1 MRKPIIAITGSSG
14 KTTTKEMIASILQ
27 TRWRTFKSIENG
39 NDTWFTSQYK
49 KQINSCY
56 KAVVLEYGMKKR
68 GDIKRH
74 CELIQ
79 PKIGVITN
87 VGRAHIAH
95 FKNGVRGIATAK
107 SELITGMNRKG
118 ILFLNKDDHYSKLL
132 NHKSFQGQMITVGIR
147 NKADF
152 SAQHIRYSSKGM
164 IFNVRLGKEEHTFH
178 IPCFG
183 KCNVYNALFA
193 IAVSHH
199 LGCSAAEIKRGFNN
213 MKNPYGRLSVSKIR
227 RKMIVINDSFN
238 TKPELD
244 SALDVLL
251 HVGSNGGRKIAVLGD
266 IQDLG
271 KHAKTIHLA
280 QGRRLGAKKL
290 DLLYTYGLHSRYLGI
305 GAQQTGM
312 SSQQVKHFTRISS
325 LKRALAM
332 QRKTGGTFL
341 LKGSTNGHP
350 VKLMHLAEWLIH

>member
-1 MRKPIIAITGSSG
+1 MNKPIVAITGSSG

-27 TRWRTFKSIENG
+27 TRWRTFKSVENG

-49 KQINSCY
+49 RQITSY
-56 KAVVLEYGMKKR
+56 HKAVVLEYGMKEK

-79 PKIGVITN
+79 PTFGVITN
-87 VGRAHIAH
+87 VGRAHIGH
-95 FKNGVRGIATAK
+95 FKDGLRGIASAK
-107 SELITGMNRKG
+107 SELIAGMNRKG
-118 ILFLNKDDHYSKLL
+118 MLFLNKDDPHSKRL
-132 NHKSFQGQMITVGIR
+132 NLKSFQGKRITVGLQ

-152 SAQHIRYSSKGM
+152 NARNIRYSSKGM
-164 IFNVRLGKEEHTFH
+164 NFTVCLNQIKHRFH

-199 LGCSAAEIKRGFNN
+199 LGCSVAEIKRGFRK
-213 MKNPYGRLSVSKIR
+213 MEKPYGRLSVFKNYRKIT
-227 RKMIVINDSFN
+227 VINDSFN

-244 SALDVLL
+244 SALEVLR
-251 HVGSNGGRKIAVLGD
+251 HVGSTGGRKIAILGD

-271 KHAKTIHLA
+271 KHAKRIHLA
-280 QGRRLGAKKL
+280 QGRKLGKKKL
-290 DLLYTYGLHSRYLGI
+290 DLLYTFGNHSRYLSI
-305 GAQQTGM
+305 GAQQEGM
-312 SSQQVKHFTRISS
+312 SSKQVKHFTQIHA
-325 LKRALAM
+325 LKRVLAM
-332 QRKTGGTFL
+332 QRKTGDTFL

-350 VKLMHLAEWLIH
+350 VKLMDVADWLIQ